1 MGLLRKLVSWPGG
14 VFRTSLIGEGGG
26 GGGEGEG
33 GGREGPYTRLKVELD
48 VFWAIRMGSPQ
59 RSSHYKSN
67 TKNIYLNT
75 YLGSDSGLKIV
86 DGSSVARCWNDAGL
100 LHTSY

>member
-1 MGLLRKLVSWPGG
+1 MGLLRKLISSPGG
-14 VFRTSLIGEGGG
+14 VFRTSLIGGEGG
-26 GGGEGEG
+26 GEG
-33 GGREGPYTRLKVELD
+33 GGREGPYTRLKVEFG

-86 DGSSVARCWNDAGL
+86 DWQFSGEML
-100 LHTSY
+100 E